1 MMELIQF
8 KLTSGEE
15 VVAEVMEYPDQ
26 HMPEY
31 VVRNAFSVRSMMN
44 MEEEMSMSYGLSP
57 WMMLQERSTDFILVN
72 PSSIVSIAKP
82 SDFMLREWNH
92 AMTYTMKAHKE
103 RLKRKEDF
111 DAEFLRRVEQYTQ
124 SLADEVAPTTDSA
137 TSNVINFPDPDTLH

>member
-44 MEEEMSMSYGLSP
+44 MEDEMSMSYGLSP

-92 AMTYTMKAHKE
+92 AMSYTMKAHKE
-103 RLKRKEDF
+103 RLKRKEEF
-111 DAEFLRRVEQYTQ
+111 DADVLRKIEQYTQ
-124 SLADEVAPTTDSA
+124 SLANEVAGASDSE
-137 TSNVINFPDPDTLH
+137 TSNIINFPDPDTLH